1 MNARKRDSQDICFVP
16 DGDYAKFIENYLGK
30 TYPDGDFVDI
40 NGNVIGRHHGI
51 IRYTNGQRK
60 GLGIAFGK
68 PMYVADK
75 NIEKNTVTL
84 CTNDELFQVKLM
96 LLILTPLFL
105 IFRVNLNARR
115 V

>member
-1 MNARKRDSQDICFVP
+1 MTLATVSYTHLDICFVP

-60 GLGIAFGK
+60 GLGIAFGR
-68 PMYVADK
+68 PMY
-75 NIEKNTVTL
+75 
-84 CTNDELFQVKLM
+84 C
-96 LLILTPLFL
+96 LLYTS
-105 IFRVNLNARR
+105 RCV
-115 V
+115 